1 MNITRFLCASLCL
14 LAVACGGVV
23 VDPAPEVQPK
33 AIQLFVPDGEGCATR
48 PPLDTAAAVLA
59 PGDTGDEIAVT
70 DIYFT
75 EECTGAGGQYV
86 LAREIDG
93 FRYFWLGGHACYFV
107 EGLASETGLV
117 FGVVRY
123 RMTAGISEIPAHVC
137 VAWPGE
143 PDGLQT
149 YAKTSAIALFEQLEE
164 AKAFAGALK

>member
-1 MNITRFLCASLCL
+1 MNIARFLCASLCL
-14 LAVACGGVV
+14 LAAACGGVV
-23 VDPAPEVQPK
+23 VDPAPEAQPK
-33 AIQLFVPDGEGCATR
+33 AVQLFVPVGDGCATQ
-48 PPLDTAAAVLA
+48 PPLDTAADVIT

-75 EECTGAGGQYV
+75 AECTGAGGQYV

-93 FRYFWLGGHACYFV
+93 FRYFWLGGHGCQLG
-107 EGLASETGLV
+107 EGLASATGLV

-123 RMTAGISEIPAHVC
+123 RFTAGISEIPPDLC

-149 YAKTSAIALFEQLEE
+149 DARISAVALFEQLEE
-164 AKAFAGALK
+164 AKQFAASLK